1 MVLFSGSIYPALSIV
16 LVCILSTLFS
26 EFLCYV
32 LVYSDDS
39 FSPLTDE
46 VSECNKRITK
56 LKDNKSSAN
65 EKKDKKELVRLQ
77 KQLKTASSK
86 LNGLRFKT
94 NFIMP
99 FVMMA
104 VFGIL
109 GSSYDG
115 LVVGRLPFEPFSFI
129 QGMTLRGI
137 DGIAEDNRDCSF
149 FPLYILGNMGLK
161 PVITKLLGFAPPRAA
176 GGGIAKAFEQAEKQQ
191 ERWSQ

>member
-46 VSECNKRITK
+46 ASECNKRITK
-56 LKDNKSSAN
+56 LKDNKSSVN

-77 KQLKTASSK
+77 KQLKTASTK

-149 FPLYILGNMGLK
+149 FPLYILANMSLK